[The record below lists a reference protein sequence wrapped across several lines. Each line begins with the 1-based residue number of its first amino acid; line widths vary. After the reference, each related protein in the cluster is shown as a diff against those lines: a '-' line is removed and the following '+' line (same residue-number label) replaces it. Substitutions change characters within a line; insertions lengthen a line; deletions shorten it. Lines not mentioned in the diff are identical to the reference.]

1 MNTKLIAAG
10 VAMGVA
16 VALHAQVASAQSP
29 EQNAFYLISGK
40 DTIIAERVTRTPG
53 ELRGEFLDRARGG
66 RMEYV
71 ATLSADASITKL
83 ATHYYRGAADTVG
96 DRATFEMAGDHVVAQ
111 MGAASPANVPS
122 IAGALPIVNPS
133 VAFLEQMVLRAKAI
147 SGGDT
152 VHSVQL
158 PLFILGAPQPVPATI
173 TFVHTDSVTLSYAGV
188 VMRLAISPAGRLVS
202 GLAPALNIVI
212 ARGAA
217 LRSLASERRDYGA
230 PPGAPYTAEEVVVRT
245 PAGIKLTGT
254 LTLPTMRPSGRV
266 PAIVTITGS
275 GPEDR
280 DEASVK
286 LGDYR
291 PFREIADTLG
301 RRGIAVLRLDDR
313 GVNGSDLGLQSV
325 TSADFADDIRAGVAY
340 LRTRAEIDGARVGLV
355 GHSEGGIIA
364 PMVAESDPRLRAIV
378 LMAGSASTGRDILRA
393 QQVYAVDTMYKIT
406 GPARDAAL
414 AQSRAATDSLATS
427 SPWMAWFLSYDPT
440 TAARRVKTPT
450 LILQGETDHQVP
462 ASEAAKLA
470 AALRA
475 GGNSSVTVR
484 LFPETNHLFVADK
497 IGGFSYENLPSLR
510 VRKEVLGAIAD
521 WLTTQFR

>member
-1 MNTKLIAAG
+1 MNTRLIVAAL
-10 VAMGVA
+10 A
-16 VALHAQVASAQSP
+16 VAPHAHIASAQSAD
-29 EQNAFYLISGK
+29 QNAFYLISGK

-71 ATLSADASITKL
+71 ATLTADASITKL
-83 ATHYYRGAADTVG
+83 ATRYYRGAADTVG

-133 VAFLEQMVLRAKAI
+133 VAFLEQIGLRAKAI

-152 VHSVQL
+152 VHAVQL

-173 TFVHTDSVTLSYAGV
+173 TFVHTDSVTLAYAGV
-188 VMRLAISPAGRLVS
+188 VMRLVISPAGRIVS
-202 GLAPALNIVI
+202 GLAPAQGVII
-212 ARGAA
+212 ARGPAM
-217 LRSLASERRDYGA
+217 RSLASERRDYGA
-230 PPGAPYTAEEVVVRT
+230 PPGAPYMAEEVTVRT
-245 PAGIKLTGT
+245 AAGVKLTGT

-280 DEASVK
+280 DEASVT

-291 PFREIADTLG
+291 PFRELADTLG

-340 LRTRAEIDGARVGLV
+340 LRTRGEIDPARIGLV

-364 PMVAESDPRLRAIV
+364 PVVAESDPRLAGIV
-378 LMAGSASTGRDILRA
+378 HGGQRVDGTGH
-393 QQVYAVDTMYKIT
+393 
-406 GPARDAAL
+406 PP
-414 AQSRAATDSLATS
+414 RAAGMRSIRCTS
-427 SPWMAWFLSYDPT
+427 SPVG
-440 TAARRVKTPT
+440 ARRPRSRVARRDGLAREIGAVDGVVSLVRSLGGGAPREDAGADSQEKRTIRCLPRRR
-450 LILQGETDHQVP
+450 QARRGVARGREFAGDS
-462 ASEAAKLA
+462 ASVSRDESP
-470 AALRA
+470 LRR
-475 GGNSSVTVR
+475 GPGWR
-484 LFPETNHLFVADK
+484 FLL
-497 IGGFSYENLPSLR
+497 
-510 VRKEVLGAIAD
+510 
-521 WLTTQFR
+521 